1 MSNANNVRKKVNE
14 PDLRTAPHFPGTA
27 PGGPWHTSC
36 SRLVGSHPRLQ
47 ATSKYLYQYEFSTD
61 TV

>member
-14 PDLRTAPHFPGTA
+14 PDLRTELQFPGTA
-27 PGGPWHTSC
+27 RGGPWHTSC
-36 SRLVGSHPRLQ
+36 SRLVGLHPRLQ
-47 ATSKYLYQYEFSTD
+47 ATSKYLNQCEFSAE